1 VAKGPD
7 QTRHRDSPVSIAFR
21 TVDNKEQIDAVLRAH
36 DYGIFSQSATLVDE
50 MMTDDRIQGVTEK
63 RQDALISCDVEFQA
77 ASDKPKAKMV
87 RDLIGGTGDAQGLWR
102 RMMPPADIKNL
113 LSWGWFLCAG
123 FGENV
128 WSYDKGLDLHL
139 PRLKWWHPTHAR
151 WDWTERAFILQTQD
165 AWQVKLPDLTEHP
178 RGDGKWVQW
187 MPNGGQYGWRRGLIR
202 SLAHKYVVR
211 QWNDVDWARFNERH
225 GTPVLKAMVPSVSGN
240 EEEERGFFERL
251 ADLGAETAIVLP
263 QGDTPGTSYDA
274 AWIELQGRNWE
285 SFQALKK
292 DLGDEIAIAVLGQNL
307 TTQVD
312 GGSFAAATVH
322 EGVELKKLAADA
334 EIASALSEQLLSWFC
349 HHNFGDANL
358 APRMVFKVVPEK
370 DEAAEVSKDEGVTRV
385 ILGAQSVGLS
395 LDVRAYAEKHG
406 LPLTEEDPD
415 DAQDAEFQ
423 EEADEEDA
431 SNEDEKQE
439 AEAALGLA
447 MKRYA
452 FAGLPVAVE
461 NPVGTKRRWQDADG
475 TTGETLMRFDYGFI
489 EGHLSGDGE
498 ELDCYVGPDENAT
511 RVYVVHQLK
520 APTFKAWDEDKVM
533 LGFES
538 EADARRAY
546 LMHRSDGDRALG
558 SMSSVP
564 LDAFKRKLKKRT
576 GTGKIRASVAACGH
590 AHTAALAAG
599 GNRKP
604 KTTADH
610 PAVRYQTALE
620 RTGKAK
626 LAKTIAVDVAAV
638 QRVIASSK
646 SFDEVSA
653 KLTTLYKNTLDP
665 ASLAKL
671 VERANILAKLNG
683 RLGAV
688 EDL

>member
-1 VAKGPD
+1 
-7 QTRHRDSPVSIAFR
+7 
-21 TVDNKEQIDAVLRAH
+21 
-36 DYGIFSQSATLVDE
+36 
-50 MMTDDRIQGVTEK
+50 
-63 RQDALISCDVEFQA
+63 
-77 ASDKPKAKMV
+77 
-87 RDLIGGTGDAQGLWR
+87 
-102 RMMPPADIKNL
+102 
-113 LSWGWFLCAG
+113 LCAG

-128 WSYDKGLDLHL
+128 WSYDKGLDLQV

-151 WDWTERAFILQTQD
+151 WDWMERAFILQTQD
-165 AWQVKLPDLTEHP
+165 AWQVKLPDLAEHP

-240 EEEERGFFERL
+240 EEAERGFFERL

-263 QGDTPGTSYDA
+263 QGDTKGTSYDA

-334 EIASALSEQLLSWFC
+334 EIASALSDQLLSWFC

-370 DEAAEVSKDEGVTRV
+370 DEAAEVGKDEGVTRV
-385 ILGAQSVGLS
+385 ILGAQSVGLA
-395 LDVRAYAEKHG
+395 LDERAYAEKHG
-406 LPLTEEDPD
+406 LPLLEEG
-415 DAQDAEFQ
+415 
-423 EEADEEDA
+423 DEELEEEPHTHEGEPSD
-431 SNEDEKQE
+431 EDEKKE
-439 AEAALGLA
+439 A
-447 MKRYA
+447 
-452 FAGLPVAVE
+452 PPAV
-461 NPVGTKRRWQDADG
+461 DD
-475 TTGETLMRFDYGFI
+475 
-489 EGHLSGDGE
+489 
-498 ELDCYVGPDENAT
+498 
-511 RVYVVHQLK
+511 K
-520 APTFKAWDEDKVM
+520 AK
-533 LGFES
+533 
-538 EADARRAY
+538 
-546 LMHRSDGDRALG
+546 
-558 SMSSVP
+558 
-564 LDAFKRKLKKRT
+564 
-576 GTGKIRASVAACGH
+576 
-590 AHTAALAAG
+590 AALAAG

-604 KTTADH
+604 KTTTDH

-626 LAKTIAVDVAAV
+626 LSKTIAVDVAAV

-646 SFDEVSA
+646 SFEEVSA